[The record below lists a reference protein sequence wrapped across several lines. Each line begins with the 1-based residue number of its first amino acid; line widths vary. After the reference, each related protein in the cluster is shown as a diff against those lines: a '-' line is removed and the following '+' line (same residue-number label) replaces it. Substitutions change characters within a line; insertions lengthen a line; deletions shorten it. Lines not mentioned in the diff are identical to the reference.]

1 MNFSSGLVVFFITWW
16 VAIFAVLPFSAKQPE
31 FQEKGI
37 MAGTPMQPNMKKVVL
52 RTTILTIVLWLII
65 YGLIE
70 SNVISF
76 TDMAKQF
83 AIQDKL

>member
-1 MNFSSGLVVFFITWW
+1 
-16 VAIFAVLPFSAKQPE
+16 
-31 FQEKGI
+31 
-37 MAGTPMQPNMKKVVL
+37 MAGTPMQPDMKKVVL

-70 SNVISF
+70 SNLISF

-83 AIQDKL
+83 AIEDKL